1 MYGLPRQLF
10 FSNGTCIACYTKLGG
25 TCLFCSDGEQNG
37 QKCTEC
43 NKENCAW
50 CANNK
55 SAPNCERCLGSN
67 YLENGDCKAC
77 NKKYGSNCVVCNSNN
92 CLSCA
97 QGYHLSADKKSCV
110 ANNGAWNCSEEN
122 FMQIGDICVTR
133 KNMGDASILKINS
146 SDVTIVKY
154 GETCYSASA
163 SCCWQPDGVLSKA
176 SCRSF
181 SSGGS
186 YDACER
192 TVCDADAAYKICNEF
207 NYMGVK
213 WRLPTLEE
221 VINLFAISTYNLGDN
236 GLRLG
241 NGTNEGHDHYSQS
254 CNGCYGSGEHEERC
268 YRYAI
273 YYLYNN
279 KNICSGSFVYNKV
292 WSTACNRPLS
302 KSLGGAEMVRC
313 VTEMSNFK

>member
-1 MYGLPRQLF
+1 MKKRITNQNHAKCLSCNSYYALNPKNVCILYSEATNQAGCYICKDCTTETTCNTCTGCLDSYF

-163 SCCWQPDGVLSKA
+163 SCC
-176 SCRSF
+176 
-181 SSGGS
+181 
-186 YDACER
+186 
-192 TVCDADAAYKICNEF
+192 
-207 NYMGVK
+207 
-213 WRLPTLEE
+213 
-221 VINLFAISTYNLGDN
+221 
-236 GLRLG
+236 
-241 NGTNEGHDHYSQS
+241 
-254 CNGCYGSGEHEERC
+254 
-268 YRYAI
+268 
-273 YYLYNN
+273 
-279 KNICSGSFVYNKV
+279 
-292 WSTACNRPLS
+292 
-302 KSLGGAEMVRC
+302 
-313 VTEMSNFK
+313 